1 MRLQVAMMHG
11 DLLAACT
18 TELYTRSAD
27 LTALVCYKRL
37 SKLLKFGG
45 VALM

>member
-1 MRLQVAMMHG
+1 MMLG

-18 TELYTRSAD
+18 TELYTRSAN